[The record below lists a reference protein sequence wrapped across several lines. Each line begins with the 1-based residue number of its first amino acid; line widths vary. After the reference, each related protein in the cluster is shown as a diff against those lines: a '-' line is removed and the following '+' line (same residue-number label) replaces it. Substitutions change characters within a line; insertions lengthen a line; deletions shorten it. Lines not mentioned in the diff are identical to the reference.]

1 MIFQSLTTTMT
12 FCLLP
17 LTTRMPTC
25 LAMIQLHHRY
35 RWQRIPWIRQRLNVQ
50 MMWHAQCFTVDVLFH
65 PILPHKNITNA
76 LQQQMSQAHL
86 GADLNCLKEL
96 PIRKVPSLD
105 SYYPCQINEIQFLMN
120 QLPFSWYINCI
131 YFYIEC
137 NADFTCN
144 CEIIDG
150 EEVCK
155 GDCVNGICQCNK
167 GFTGRACGKVLNT
180 HIIIHAVLSYKIT
193 I

>member
-12 FCLLP
+12 SCLQP

-35 RWQRIPWIRQRLNVQ
+35 RWQRIPWMKQSWNVQ
-50 MMWHAQCFTVDVLFH
+50 MMYYAQGFTVDVLFH

-105 SYYPCQINEIQFLMN
+105 SYYPFQIKTSYHFVCT
-120 QLPFSWYINCI
+120 STAYV
-131 YFYIEC
+131 FYIEC

-144 CEIIDG
+144 CEIIDVNG
-150 EEVCK
+150 VPTEVCK

-180 HIIIHAVLSYKIT
+180 HIIIHAVLKLPYE
-193 I
+193 